1 MKLLWKSVHIL
12 QVDIRKIYD
21 AIFLWRTCGKKKNCE
36 FILKKFLNSETRV
49 PLLPPTLVLLLSM
62 IMSRYMMKMMMAMMT
77 VMMMMMMMIVGAS
90 KSYVQE
96 RRQEG
101 FGSVRDPRGE
111 RRCPSTQ
118 YIHIPFSF
126 SVTFLCNHWFIHL
139 SSHFHHI
146 SCFFSFIFLFHY
158 SSNICLFIAIL
169 LTFPFSFI
177 VLFHFLLLNLIPLD
191 LWFSFGGPMGFDLIY
206 TFRGLLSAIFKPA
219 VHFFHGKR
227 GLVGK
232 KLTRWWGNMW
242 P

>member
-1 MKLLWKSVHIL
+1 MKICTYITRKMEIEKSKML
-12 QVDIRKIYD
+12 
-21 AIFLWRTCGKKKNCE
+21 IFLWRTCGKKKNCE

-62 IMSRYMMKMMMAMMT
+62 IMSRYMMMMMMAMMT
-77 VMMMMMMMIVGAS
+77 VMMMMMIVGAS

-139 SSHFHHI
+139 SSHFYHI
-146 SCFFSFIFLFHY
+146 SCFFSFIFLFHN
-158 SSNICLFIAIL
+158 SSNICGFIPIL
-169 LTFPFSFI
+169 LTFSFSFI
-177 VLFHFLLLNLIPLD
+177 VFFHFLLLNLISLD
-191 LWFSFGGPMGFDLIY
+191 F
-206 TFRGLLSAIFKPA
+206 
-219 VHFFHGKR
+219 
-227 GLVGK
+227 
-232 KLTRWWGNMW
+232 
-242 P
+242 

>member
-21 AIFLWRTCGKKKNCE
+21 AIFLWRTCDIKNY
-36 FILKKFLNSETRV
+36 FDFFSKKFSNSETRV
-49 PLLPPTLVLLLSM
+49 RLLPPTLVPLLSM
-62 IMSRYMMKMMMAMMT
+62 IMSRYMM
-77 VMMMMMMMIVGAS
+77 MMMMMMVGAS

-111 RRCPSTQ
+111 RRCPSIQ

-139 SSHFHHI
+139 ASHFYHI

-158 SSNICLFIAIL
+158 SSNICIFTPTL
-169 LTFPFSFI
+169 LTFSFSFI
-177 VLFHFLLLNLIPLD
+177 VFFHFLLLNLISLD
-191 LWFSFGGPMGFDLIY
+191 F
-206 TFRGLLSAIFKPA
+206 
-219 VHFFHGKR
+219 
-227 GLVGK
+227 
-232 KLTRWWGNMW
+232 
-242 P
+242 

>member
-1 MKLLWKSVHIL
+1 
-12 QVDIRKIYD
+12 
-21 AIFLWRTCGKKKNCE
+21 
-36 FILKKFLNSETRV
+36 
-49 PLLPPTLVLLLSM
+49 
-62 IMSRYMMKMMMAMMT
+62 
-77 VMMMMMMMIVGAS
+77 MMMMMMVGAS

-111 RRCPSTQ
+111 RRCPSIQ

-126 SVTFLCNHWFIHL
+126 SVTFLFNYSFIHL
-139 SSHFHHI
+139 SSHFYHI
-146 SCFFSFIFLFHY
+146 SCFFSFIFLFHN
-158 SSNICLFIAIL
+158 SSNICIFIPIL
-169 LTFPFSFI
+169 LTFSFSFI
-177 VLFHFLLLNLIPLD
+177 VLFHFLLINLFPLN
-191 LWFSFGGPMGFDLIY
+191 LWFSFGGLMGSNLIY

>member
-1 MKLLWKSVHIL
+1 M
-12 QVDIRKIYD
+12 R
-21 AIFLWRTCGKKKNCE
+21 
-36 FILKKFLNSETRV
+36 
-49 PLLPPTLVLLLSM
+49 LLPPTLVPLLSM
-62 IMSRYMMKMMMAMMT
+62 IMSRYMMMMMMAMMT
-77 VMMMMMMMIVGAS
+77 VMMMMMMMMMVGAS

-139 SSHFHHI
+139 SFHFYHI

-158 SSNICLFIAIL
+158 SSNNCLFIAIL

-191 LWFSFGGPMGFDLIY
+191 LWFSFRGLMGFDLIY
-206 TFRGLLSAIFKPA
+206 TFRRLLSAIFKPA
-219 VHFFHGKR
+219 VHFFFTAKEDLLAKNWQDR
-227 GLVGK
+227 GICDHKWCGTWQQFWKSKGLFGCFLSSQK
-232 KLTRWWGNMW
+232 NEGNQ
-242 P
+242 